1 MKTLNTRAIVLAAG
15 KSSRFK
21 TNRSK
26 LLYSVCGQPMILYT
40 IKLLKNLGISTTVVV
55 GYQADEIKKL
65 IKDSAFKVDFISQK
79 ELLGTGNAVGITKK
93 TWDKDNI
100 LVMNGDGPL
109 LTEEIIEELLYSHNN
124 SGAVVTFLSSHS
136 MNPEGYGRVI
146 RDGKHVSIIEERNLT
161 DEQKFVTLINSGI
174 YLFKKKFLQDNID
187 NIQLDSIK
195 KEYYLTDLVKMASD
209 QALKVKTIPVPYDNV
224 RGVNTLEE
232 LWAVEQIK
240 RSQIIKHWMTQ
251 GVRFELAQSIHID
264 WDVEIGIG
272 SYIGTGVHII
282 RGTKIGSNCTI
293 NAFCIIDNCQIDDN
307 SYIHSHTVVQDSK
320 IGKNSHVGPFA
331 RLRNNVVIG
340 NNVNIGNFVE
350 IKNSE
355 IADDSSA
362 KHLTYLGD
370 STIGKNVNI
379 GAGTITCNYDGVN
392 KHRTEIKDGVF
403 IGSNN
408 TLVAPVVIEKDAYT
422 AAGSTITKDVP
433 KESLAIARAR
443 QENKVGYAKKLKNK
457 NKKETESSVSSSVHK
472 EKRSK
477 LNFVGA
483 VKPKS
488 AQNL

>member
-21 TNRSK
+21 TNKSK

-40 IKLLKNLGISTTVVV
+40 IKLLKNLGIPTTVVV
-55 GYQADEIKKL
+55 GYQADEVKK
-65 IKDSAFKVDFISQK
+65 IINDSGVEVDFVVQK
-79 ELLGTGNAVGITKK
+79 ELLGTGHAINMTRE
-93 TWDKDNI
+93 TWDNKSI

-109 LTEEIIEELLYSHNN
+109 LTEEILEELFYSHKK
-124 SGAVVTFLSSHS
+124 SESVITFLSSHS

-161 DEQKFVTLINSGI
+161 EEQSFVTLVNSGI
-174 YLFKKKFLQDNID
+174 YLFKKSFLDKNID
-187 NIQLDSIK
+187 NIQIDKIK
-195 KEYYLTDLVKMASD
+195 GEYYLTDLVKMASD
-209 QALKVKTIPVPYDNV
+209 QALKVKTMPVPYDNV

-264 WDVEIGIG
+264 WDVEIGVN

-282 RGTKIGSNCTI
+282 RGTKIGVNCTI
-293 NAFCIIDNCQIDDN
+293 NAFCIVDNSQIADN

-320 IGKNSHVGPFA
+320 IGQNTHVGPFA
-331 RLRNNVVIG
+331 RLRNNVVLG
-340 NNVNIGNFVE
+340 NNVKIGNFVE

-355 IADDSSA
+355 IDDNSSA

-392 KHRTEIKDGVF
+392 KHKTEIKDGVF

-408 TLVAPVVIEKDAYT
+408 TLVAPVTIDKDSYT

-433 KESLAIARAR
+433 KDSLAIARAR
-443 QENKVGYAKKLKNK
+443 QENKLGYAKKLKNK
-457 NKKETESSVSSSVHK
+457 DKKTTINTKSSIAHK

-483 VKPKS
+483 IKS
-488 AQNL
+488 KNTQSL